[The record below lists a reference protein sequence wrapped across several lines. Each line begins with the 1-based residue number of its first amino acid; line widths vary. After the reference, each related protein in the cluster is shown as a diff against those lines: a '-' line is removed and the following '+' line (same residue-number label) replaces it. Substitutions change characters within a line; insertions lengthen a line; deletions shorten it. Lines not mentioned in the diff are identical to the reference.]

1 MPQFIN
7 IFELARR
14 GETIEGEVAVKDLP
28 NLLGFTATE
37 NGTLRFVATGLGK
50 RRGLPAV
57 DLDMEGDG
65 DISCARCLKPMSVH
79 IASGAVFRLVRTEAE
94 ANALPIEDDEEDED
108 VLVGSRNF
116 DLEKWVEEE
125 AILALP
131 RMVVHD
137 ACEEKREWSD
147 GEEPQEEKRPNP
159 FAALAALKK

>member
-37 NGTLRFVATGLGK
+37 NGTLRFVATGLGE

-57 DLDMEGDG
+57 DLDMEGDV

-108 VLVGSRNF
+108 VLVGSRSF
-116 DLEKWVEEE
+116 DLEKWVEE

-147 GEEPQEEKRPNP
+147 EEEPQEEKRPNP